1 VTNFLH
7 KASGTS
13 PSGQFWSF
21 GLVSSGSISEAAAQ
35 ASWNTRVSAF
45 FADTNVKALYK
56 TTTVLTH
63 TSTSTASATFRQT
76 TLSENT
82 VSVAGTA
89 TTQESPEQCSMTFT
103 TISAL
108 RTRSGHGRL
117 FLPAPVSAALTVN
130 TGGQIAGANMTNIA
144 AAATTWFTGL
154 VSDGLQPQI
163 LHRKATLGGLAAFS
177 LTPVTSGKISNTLH
191 TQKRRGDKRTTT
203 YTAFTL

>member
-1 VTNFLH
+1 MTNFLH

-21 GLVSSGSISEAAAQ
+21 GLVTSGSISEAAAQ
-35 ASWNTRVSAF
+35 SSWNTRVSAF

-56 TTTVLTH
+56 TTTILTL
-63 TSTSTASATFRQT
+63 TSTSTASSTFKQT
-76 TLSENT
+76 TVTSNT

-89 TTQESPEQCSMTFT
+89 TTQESPDQLSMTFT

-163 LHRKATLGGLAAFS
+163 LTRKATLGGLPANS
-177 LTPVTSGKISNTLH
+177 LRPVVSGKVSNTLH
-191 TQKRRGDKRTTT
+191 IQKRRGDKRTVT
-203 YTAFTL
+203 YTAFAL

>member
-1 VTNFLH
+1 MTNFLH

-21 GLVSSGSISEAAAQ
+21 GLVTSGSISEAAAQ
-35 ASWNTRVSAF
+35 SSWNTRVSAF

-56 TTTVLTH
+56 TTTILTL
-63 TSTSTASATFRQT
+63 TSTSTASPTFKQT
-76 TLSENT
+76 TVTSNT

-89 TTQESPEQCSMTFT
+89 TTQESPDQLSMTFT

-163 LHRKATLGGLAAFS
+163 LTRKATLGGLAANS
-177 LTPVTSGKISNTLH
+177 LRPVVSGKVSNTLH
-191 TQKRRGDKRTTT
+191 IQKRRGDKRTVT
-203 YTAFTL
+203 YTAFAL

>member
-1 VTNFLH
+1 MTNFLH

-21 GLVSSGSISEAAAQ
+21 GLVTSGSISEAAAQ
-35 ASWNTRVSAF
+35 SSWNTRVSAF

-56 TTTVLTH
+56 TTTILTL
-63 TSTSTASATFRQT
+63 TSTSTASPTFKQT
-76 TLSENT
+76 TVTSNT

-89 TTQESPEQCSMTFT
+89 TTQESPDQLSMTFT

-130 TGGQIAGANMTNIA
+130 TGGQIAAANMTNIA

-163 LHRKATLGGLAAFS
+163 LTRKATLGGLAANS
-177 LTPVTSGKISNTLH
+177 LRPVVSGKVSNTLH
-191 TQKRRGDKRTTT
+191 IQKRRGDKRTVT
-203 YTAFTL
+203 YTAFAL

>member
-1 VTNFLH
+1 MTNFLH

-21 GLVSSGSISEAAAQ
+21 GLVTSGSISEAAAQ
-35 ASWNTRVSAF
+35 SSWNTRVSAF

-56 TTTVLTH
+56 TTTILTL
-63 TSTSTASATFRQT
+63 TSTSTASPTFKQT
-76 TLSENT
+76 TVTSNT

-89 TTQESPEQCSMTFT
+89 TTQESPDQLSMTFT

-163 LHRKATLGGLAAFS
+163 LTRKATLGGLAANS
-177 LTPVTSGKISNTLH
+177 LRPIVSGKVSNTLH
-191 TQKRRGDKRTTT
+191 IQKRRGDKRTVT

>member
-1 VTNFLH
+1 MTNFLH

-21 GLVSSGSISEAAAQ
+21 GLVTSSSLSEAAAQ
-35 ASWNTRVSAF
+35 SSWNTRTSAF

-56 TTTVLTH
+56 TTTILTL
-63 TSTSTASATFRQT
+63 TSTSTASALFKQT
-76 TLSENT
+76 TLTSNT

-89 TTQESPEQCSMTFT
+89 TTQESPEQAAMVLTLV
-103 TISAL
+103 SAL
-108 RTRSGHGRL
+108 RTRSGHGRM

-154 VSDGLQPQI
+154 VTDGLAPQI
-163 LHRKATLGGLAAFS
+163 LHRRATQGGLAALS
-177 LTPVTSGKISNTLH
+177 LTPVTSGKIPNTLR
-191 TQKRRGDKRTTT
+191 TQRRRGDKRTTT
-203 YTAFTL
+203 FTAFAL